1 MLSQS
6 DIETIARLTT
16 NYDLLKKWEGLARK
30 LAGGAK
36 ITIANTGLYSSGKS
50 SLFNALLGRVSEEDM
65 RFAVA
70 APPMTRTG
78 DRESLT
84 ENIELLDTP
93 GIDANVMDDTTAFNM
108 LMEADIILM
117 THNVNLGMLNRSEY
131 DWLKRIAGGI
141 SRETLSERLIF
152 VSTWTDRIDNE
163 TDREKLR
170 TEIKRQVLEAVNG
183 VDIRFVEVSAKR
195 YKTGVEKGKTGLQ
208 NASGIPELRELV
220 ISAGKNFAE
229 RSAALRRGEIV
240 MLCGESRQELNA
252 RKREVSEEIENRQRR
267 IKSRY
272 SGVFEKWRGILAQF
286 SSMRSIVGSKLQEVY
301 NVSDNASEYQSFR
314 NHIYSM

>member
-6 DIETIARLTT
+6 DIETIARLTN

-30 LAGGAK
+30 LAGGSK

-50 SLFNALLGRVSEEDM
+50 SLFNALLGRVNEEDM

-70 APPMTRTG
+70 APPMTRNG
-78 DRESLT
+78 DREPLT
-84 ENIELLDTP
+84 DNIDLLDTP
-93 GIDANVMDDTTAFNM
+93 GIDANFMDDATAFNM

-117 THNVNLGMLNRSEY
+117 THNVNRGMLDRPEY

-163 TDREKLR
+163 EDREKLR
-170 TEIKRQVLEAVNG
+170 TEIKRQVLEALNG
-183 VDIRFVEVSAKR
+183 VEIRFVEVSAKR

-229 RSAALRRGEIV
+229 RAAVLRRGEILR
-240 MLCGESRQELNA
+240 LCSESRDALNA
-252 RKREVSEEIENRQRR
+252 RKREVSEEIENRKRR

-272 SGVFEKWRGILAQF
+272 SGAFEKWRVILGEF
-286 SSMRSIVGSKLQEVY
+286 SSMRSIVINKLQEVY
-301 NVSDNASEYQSFR
+301 NASDNASEYQGFK
-314 NHIYSM
+314 NYIYGI